1 MAGGNF
7 DDTQSAETEAVLR
20 RFNQVF
26 LSHQPDALAELV
38 ADDCVIE
45 NTQPAPDG
53 ARYEG
58 KEACV
63 ALWTQIA
70 TTPGIHFKPESILAR
85 GDRGEIATLVRRIL
99 HLDADYS
106 EFYECA
112 RRDPAR
118 NDVPEAFASWAA
130 IATALQCCT
139 TRPVTRTA
147 RCKVRP
153 YVHAQ

>member
-1 MAGGNF
+1 MSGGSFN
-7 DDTQSAETEAVLR
+7 DAESAQTEAVLH

-26 LSHQPDALAELV
+26 LNHRPDALAELV

-45 NTQPAPDG
+45 NTLPAPDG

-85 GDRGEIATLVRRIL
+85 GDRGEIKWRLVWGPEPMDSVRGVNLMRVRDGRI
-99 HLDADYS
+99 
-106 EFYECA
+106 
-112 RRDPAR
+112 
-118 NDVPEAFASWAA
+118 VEA
-130 IATALQCCT
+130 QG
-139 TRPVTRTA
+139 
-147 RCKVRP
+147 
-153 YVHAQ
+153 YVKGK